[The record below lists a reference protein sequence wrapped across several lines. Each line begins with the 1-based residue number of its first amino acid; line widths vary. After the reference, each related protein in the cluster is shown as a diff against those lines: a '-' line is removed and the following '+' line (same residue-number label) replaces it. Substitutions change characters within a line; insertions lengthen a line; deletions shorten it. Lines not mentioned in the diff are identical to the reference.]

1 MLEFQFKFFM
11 WTLFMHC
18 IGDYLIQTEWLQTFK
33 QKKSWEEHP
42 QYAPKYKY
50 DYIVALFVHSF
61 IYSVCINL
69 YPILMDW
76 KVGGI
81 FPAWGIVIVS
91 TFNHMWIDDWKANAL
106 SINLIQDQLLHLA
119 WIIIQLAL
127 YAVPVG

>member
-18 IGDYLIQTEWLQTFK
+18 IGDYIIQSDWLQTFK

-50 DYIVALFVHSF
+50 DYIVALFVHS
-61 IYSVCINL
+61 
-69 YPILMDW
+69 
-76 KVGGI
+76 
-81 FPAWGIVIVS
+81 
-91 TFNHMWIDDWKANAL
+91 WKANAL

-119 WIIIQLAL
+119 WIVIQLAL
-127 YAVPVG
+127 YAIPVG

>member
-18 IGDYLIQTEWLQTFK
+18 IGDYLIQSEWLQTFK
-33 QKKSWEEHP
+33 QKKSWEEHS

-69 YPILMDW
+69 YPILMESW
-76 KVGGI
+76 WH
-81 FPAWGIVIVS
+81 FPSMG
-91 TFNHMWIDDWKANAL
+91 NCNCKY
-106 SINLIQDQLLHLA
+106 IQSYVD
-119 WIIIQLAL
+119 
-127 YAVPVG
+127 